1 MLKEKLTERE
11 NKNKIRPRFKIKIK
25 PTLNNDIPKFYNA
38 KEYNSNSK
46 SNINSTKLT
55 EILSNNSQ
63 INDKP
68 MLNNMNNDDKDLET
82 LLSELKNASFLK
94 NKDDEQENFK
104 EENYIKLNKN
114 ENKENINLNLF
125 NNNGNFYIEKRK
137 EKNNFDNIDINLD
150 FQEQGHEISQ
160 RVHTNKAKNH
170 KKIYKIEKKLIKVNT
185 NDINKANE
193 NNSKNK
199 TLHTPECNRIFMK
212 NENKESSSIRNQ
224 YYLKDSLMEKFTSM
238 NKNRKIFYKF
248 QNSNNK
254 NNSIPIL
261 DKYAYTTKNYRRQI
275 EKKYSQH
282 NSINTVRKY
291 INSNSKK
298 YSTSFINKIQY
309 GNKSVICSPKA
320 YRMNK
325 TINFDFELKNGLNTL
340 KNINNNSCNKN
351 IGQLYIKNKYKKIK
365 SDKIKM
371 RLIYF
376 KSNTNN
382 SNPFTNNSLF
392 SKNSTIK
399 KIKSYVDS
407 SNEKIDM
414 KKTIIND
421 SIKKRKIIKNK
432 EICLKLRKRIN
443 NSNKSYSKSKKKS
456 VLFFKD

>member
-25 PTLNNDIPKFYNA
+25 PTLNNDIPKFNNA

-63 INDKP
+63 INDKL

-82 LLSELKNASFLK
+82 LLSELKNVSFLK

-261 DKYAYTTKNYRRQI
+261 DKYAYTTKNYTRQI
-275 EKKYSQH
+275 EKKYSQY

>member
-82 LLSELKNASFLK
+82 LLSELKNVSFLK

-170 KKIYKIEKKLIKVNT
+170 KKIYKIEQKLMKINT
-185 NDINKANE
+185 NDFNNTNE
-193 NNSKNK
+193 NINKNK
-199 TLHTPECNRIFMK
+199 TLHTPESNRIIMK
-212 NENKESSSIRNQ
+212 NENKAFSKRNK
-224 YYLKDSLMEKFTSM
+224 YNLKDSLVEKFTSM

-254 NNSIPIL
+254 NYSNPLL
-261 DKYAYTTKNYRRQI
+261 DKYAYTAKNSRKFL
-275 EKKYSQH
+275 EKKYNQF
-282 NSINTVRKY
+282 NSINTMRKY

-298 YSTSFINKIQY
+298 YNSSYIKRVQY
-309 GNKSVICSPKA
+309 GNKSVIYSPT
-320 YRMNK
+320 RVNRINK
-325 TINFDFELKNGLNTL
+325 TINFDIELKNGLNTF
-340 KNINNNSCNKN
+340 KNSNNNSCNKN
-351 IGQLYIKNKYKKIK
+351 IGQLYIKNKYKRVKI
-365 SDKIKM
+365 DKIKM
-371 RLIYF
+371 KLIDF
-376 KSNTNN
+376 KSKTNN
-382 SNPFTNNSLF
+382 SNPFANYGLI

-399 KIKSYVDS
+399 NIKSYVDS
-407 SNEKIDM
+407 FAEKIDI
-414 KKTIIND
+414 KKTIING
-421 SIKKRKIIKNK
+421 SLNKRKIHKNK
-432 EICLKLRKRIN
+432 EIILKLRKRIN
-443 NSNKSYSKSKKKS
+443 NSNKSYSKSKKKN
-456 VLFFKD
+456 VLVFKD

>member
-275 EKKYSQH
+275 EKKYSQY

>member
-63 INDKP
+63 INDKL

-82 LLSELKNASFLK
+82 LLSELKNVSFLK

-224 YYLKDSLMEKFTSM
+224 YY
-238 NKNRKIFYKF
+238 
-248 QNSNNK
+248 
-254 NNSIPIL
+254 
-261 DKYAYTTKNYRRQI
+261 
-275 EKKYSQH
+275 
-282 NSINTVRKY
+282 
-291 INSNSKK
+291 
-298 YSTSFINKIQY
+298 
-309 GNKSVICSPKA
+309 
-320 YRMNK
+320 
-325 TINFDFELKNGLNTL
+325 
-340 KNINNNSCNKN
+340 
-351 IGQLYIKNKYKKIK
+351 
-365 SDKIKM
+365 
-371 RLIYF
+371 
-376 KSNTNN
+376 
-382 SNPFTNNSLF
+382 
-392 SKNSTIK
+392 
-399 KIKSYVDS
+399 
-407 SNEKIDM
+407 
-414 KKTIIND
+414 
-421 SIKKRKIIKNK
+421 
-432 EICLKLRKRIN
+432 
-443 NSNKSYSKSKKKS
+443 
-456 VLFFKD
+456 

>member
-63 INDKP
+63 INDKL

-275 EKKYSQH
+275 EKKYSQY